1 MISISVR
8 VFAWA
13 GALALAQGSGSPLLA
28 QADLEPLLA
37 GARAAAARRDY
48 PAAIEAL
55 QKALEEARRAAPLA
69 IEKFMAVQEPARS
82 YGDYVARK
90 NADFRAGED
99 LHFYLEPKNLVYPRS
114 ADGTYRP
121 AFDVGFEIVDKAG
134 ETVGKQ
140 ERFGSFHFTSRSAL
154 QDIYVNLHL
163 TLEGAPPGAY
173 EIRFT
178 VKDAN
183 SSKTATVKQGFNLV

>member
-1 MISISVR
+1 MIAMR
-8 VFAWA
+8 VYVVAWA
-13 GALALAQGSGSPLLA
+13 AALALVQGSGSPLLA
-28 QADLEPLLA
+28 QADLEPLLVR
-37 GARAAAARRDY
+37 ARAAAGRRDY
-48 PAAIEAL
+48 PAVIDAL

-69 IEKFMAVQEPARS
+69 VEKFVVVQEPARS
-82 YGDYVARK
+82 YGDYVARTST
-90 NADFRAGED
+90 DFRAGEE
-99 LHFYLEPKNLVYPRS
+99 LHYYLEPKNLVYPRS

-140 ERFGSFHFTSRSAL
+140 ERFGSFQFRSRSAL

-178 VKDAN
+178 VKDTN
-183 SSKTATVKQGFNLV
+183 SAKTATVKQGFNIM